1 MRPSTLI
8 SMGLSGR
15 ARLLLSLRRLS
26 RPFYRLFF
34 LASASENGIL
44 RLLADGP
51 VSLDRIAIAL
61 GVDAQGR
68 EALDGWLEVGC
79 VLGELGKTS
88 QGYGLR
94 GYLARRLAM
103 AENDDVAAYFEVMG
117 FTHSRVLRDGIERL
131 RKGEQFTFD
140 ELDPV
145 TVARGSRI
153 AAPFVQE
160 VLDQII
166 PTRGPFH
173 LLEVG
178 CGSAVYLRHAT
189 SRNPDLTALGI
200 DVDQAVV
207 DLARERVCAWGLADR
222 ARIELGDILDVPP
235 RPEYDL
241 VTLHN
246 GIYYFPVS
254 DRVSLLEHLKGF
266 VRPGGRILLTT
277 NCRGRG
283 AAIVEV
289 LSYVMS
295 ATRGG
300 RLPTPA
306 EMLDQMEK
314 AGLTT
319 RPPIRPVPREPFHA
333 FVGTVEPSGE

>member
-15 ARLLLSLRRLS
+15 ALLLLSLRHLS
-26 RPFYRLFF
+26 RPFYRLLFV
-34 LASASENGIL
+34 ASASRNGIL

-51 VSLDRIAIAL
+51 PSLGRIATAL
-61 GVDAQGR
+61 GVEAQGR
-68 EALDGWLEVGC
+68 EA
-79 VLGELGKTS
+79 
-88 QGYGLR
+88 
-94 GYLARRLAM
+94 
-103 AENDDVAAYFEVMG
+103 
-117 FTHSRVLRDGIERL
+117 RD
-131 RKGEQFTFD
+131 
-140 ELDPV
+140 
-145 TVARGSRI
+145 SW
-153 AAPFVQE
+153 
-160 VLDQII
+160 
-166 PTRGPFH
+166 
-173 LLEVG
+173 LEVG

-222 ARIELGDILDVPP
+222 ARVELGDILDVPP

-254 DRVSLLEHLKGF
+254 DRVSLLEHPKRF

-283 AAIVEV
+283 AAIIETPDMQESRALARKVRGQARRASMKRSDV
-289 LSYVMS
+289 KKAVR
-295 ATRGG
+295 ATR
-300 RLPTPA
+300 R
-306 EMLDQMEK
+306 
-314 AGLTT
+314 
-319 RPPIRPVPREPFHA
+319 RR
-333 FVGTVEPSGE
+333 